1 MIRLSIIVLLL
12 GSLVGVMAEGGK
24 VGRRGTRVNE
34 EELMPEFFD
43 DGRNVMMLFVG
54 LGIIVFSLLISLLI
68 FKLRARS
75 AAFENSLFQNL
86 DE

>member
-1 MIRLSIIVLLL
+1 MVLLL
-12 GSLVGVMAEGGK
+12 AWIVGVTTEGGK
-24 VGRRGTRVNE
+24 VGRRGARVGE

-43 DGRNVMMLFVG
+43 DSRNIMMLFVG
-54 LGIIVFSLLISLLI
+54 LGIILLSIVISLLI

-86 DE
+86 ED